1 MRHEYQWR
9 AYYENDSGRL
19 APTLDEYCA
28 APCVNGNH
36 SGAHA
41 FACIDQSRLIGL
53 AWLAADGSIRTQVP
67 IKPGAKAI
75 LFRRHKIEDILGV
88 LGPSVY
94 SMIHV
99 IGWQKDGGQW
109 LLAIMPDNRVVVTDD
124 QRDLG

>member
-75 LFRRHKIEDILGV
+75 LFRRHKIEARHHARQSGRCDGRSERPRLRWSPP
-88 LGPSVY
+88 PSQLTV
-94 SMIHV
+94 
-99 IGWQKDGGQW
+99 
-109 LLAIMPDNRVVVTDD
+109 
-124 QRDLG
+124 